1 MPGLH
6 SIGVPELL
14 ILLVIILT
22 IFGAGKLPYIARGL
36 GQAIGDFHRASQGL
50 DVTETRETKK
60 ERTEHWLCPGAGA
73 AGHAVHYPAKP
84 SD

>member
-14 ILLVIILT
+14 IPLVIILT

-36 GQAIGDFHRASQGL
+36 GQAIRDFRRASQGL
-50 DVTETRETKK
+50 DVTEARETKK
-60 ERTEHWLCPGAGA
+60 ERTEH
-73 AGHAVHYPAKP
+73 
-84 SD
+84 